1 LLPEII
7 LAQNGVFEYILK
19 MSFFVANK
27 QIKEKE
33 TEMKRFRCTGVKE
46 SSFTLIELL
55 VVIAIIAILAAILLP
70 ALNSARER
78 GRQASCINNL
88 KQMASAVV
96 QYVNDSDDY
105 MPLFGHGYTSPM
117 TFNDAGNMSWKVSLA
132 PYVGISTTVQ
142 NEMRRA
148 VTEGVFLCPSWSAGA
163 TSYTNANFTD
173 TSNMKT
179 VAHGGGYAY
188 SYAQGL
194 NSAGTKHV
202 IGYGT
207 GKLFTKINEV
217 TQPTETLVI
226 GEANDKNTGDRNY
239 ATLLYA
245 TDVPKGR
252 HANYTQMPI
261 AWVDGHASVM
271 QNRELTKKCDGSD
284 GGENGKWGYYMMV
297 RR

>member
-1 LLPEII
+1 
-7 LAQNGVFEYILK
+7 
-19 MSFFVANK
+19 
-27 QIKEKE
+27 
-33 TEMKRFRCTGVKE
+33 MKRFRHAGVKE

-105 MPLFGHGYTSPM
+105 MPLFAHGYSSPM

-142 NEMRRA
+142 NEMRKA
-148 VTEGVFLCPSWSAGA
+148 VAEGVFLCPSWSAGA
-163 TSYTNANFTD
+163 TSCSNDLAD

-188 SYAQGL
+188 SYGQGL
-194 NSAGTKHV
+194 NSEGSKHV
-202 IGYGT
+202 IGYGL
-207 GKLFTKINEV
+207 GKYYTKINEI
-217 TQPTETLVI
+217 TSPTETLVI
-226 GEANDKNTGDRNY
+226 GEANDKSTGNRDY

-245 TDVPKGR
+245 TDIPNGR
-252 HANYTQMPI
+252 HANYTLMPI
-261 AWVDGHASVM
+261 AWADGHASVM

-284 GGENGKWGYYMMV
+284 GGANGKWGYYMMV